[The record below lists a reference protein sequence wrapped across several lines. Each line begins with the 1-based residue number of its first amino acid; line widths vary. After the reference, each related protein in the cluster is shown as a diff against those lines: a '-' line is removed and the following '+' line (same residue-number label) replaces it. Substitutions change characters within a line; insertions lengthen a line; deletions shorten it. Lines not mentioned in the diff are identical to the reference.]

1 VSSDQDF
8 EESLATNHSTFETVF
23 TNHWR
28 LILLVIFLLLL
39 GGFNPSSG
47 FTVFAFF
54 LVVWVVSIRKL
65 HDSGT
70 LEKYNLDLIWG
81 RSFLMW
87 RTERG
92 KDIIEKLSKYKK
104 FWNIFADVGL
114 VVVFFIMAL
123 MLFLLIWQ
131 ATLVSQI
138 PKSAAV
144 SPKMLIGLPG
154 LNPVIP
160 VGYGVLSLSIAVIIH
175 EFSHGILGRVAKIKL
190 KALGLLF
197 FIFPVGAFVEPD
209 EEEMMNMRRRE
220 RMRLYAAGP
229 ASNIALALIFSILFS
244 WVMVGSLQPV
254 ENGALISGV
263 VQDYSADEAGLESW
277 MLITSI
283 DNQTVTD
290 SESFSVIMDN
300 TTAGQNIT
308 IEAYSK
314 EGSESFTA
322 TLSDKGDYF
331 LEYYPE
337 QYNSSISGKGFLGV
351 ATTNPEVITDLLA
364 HPVDSGGAAGLLAYM
379 TLPFAKLQPF
389 PDHFT
394 SLFAPEGIT
403 SILPDNLFWIV
414 ANSFYWIF
422 WLNLMVGMTN
432 VLPAIPLDGGF
443 IFGDGLSALME
454 KRRKGLSAEERELIV
469 EKSSTFFTLL
479 VVSLVVFQV
488 AGPKLF
494 GTESIDLEAVI
505 TVDSTDGFAGEN
517 LSFSA
522 SNSRGDLINYL
533 WDFGD
538 DSNVSTGISVSHTFA
553 SGGVYEVSLTVVDET
568 RLSARTFI
576 VVSIDDSITTSGQ
589 SNNNEVVSLDV
600 KNNAIFSRI
609 EVETSPS
616 NTAGVCSMEISVINP
631 EGISETIEANSAV
644 FEYENL
650 LNGTWDVRMR
660 YANSVS
666 GGPCGPTA
674 SFSYNLDWNIDYQA
688 DL

>member
-1 VSSDQDF
+1 MSSDQEF
-8 EESLATNHSTFETVF
+8 EELHETNRSTLETVF
-23 TNHWR
+23 NNHWR
-28 LILLVIFLLLL
+28 LILLVLFLLLL

-47 FTVFAFF
+47 FTVFALF
-54 LVVWVVSIRKL
+54 LVVWVISIRKL
-65 HDSGT
+65 HEAGT
-70 LEKYNLDLIWG
+70 LEKYDLDLIWG
-81 RSFLMW
+81 DSFLMW

-104 FWNIFADVGL
+104 FWNLFADVGL

-123 MLFLLIWQ
+123 MLILLIWQ

-160 VGYGVLSLSIAVIIH
+160 IGYGVLSLSIAVVIH

-197 FIFPVGAFVEPD
+197 FIFPIGAFVEPD
-209 EEEMMNMRRRE
+209 EEEMMNMPRRE

-229 ASNIALALIFSILFS
+229 SSNIALALIFSILFS
-244 WVMVGSLQPV
+244 WVMVGSLQPID
-254 ENGALISGV
+254 NGALISGV
-263 VQDYSADEAGLESW
+263 VQDYSADDAGLESW

-290 SESFSVIMDN
+290 AESFSIIMDN

-314 EGSESFTA
+314 GILESFTA

-331 LEYYPE
+331 LEYYPD

-364 HPVDSGGAAGLLAYM
+364 HPIDSGGGAGLLAYM
-379 TLPFAKLQPF
+379 TLPFANLQPF

-394 SLFAPEGIT
+394 SLFTPEGFT
-403 SILPDNLFWIV
+403 SILPDSLFWII

-454 KRRKGLSAEERELIV
+454 RKKKGLSAKEREIIV

-479 VVSLVVFQV
+479 VVSLVIFQV
-488 AGPKLF
+488 TGPKLF
-494 GTESIDLEAVI
+494 GTEPIDLEAVI
-505 TVDSTDGFAGEN
+505 TVDSNDALAGEN

-538 DSNVSTGISVSHTFA
+538 GSNVSVGISVSHA
-553 SGGVYEVSLTVVDET
+553 YISGGVYEVSLTVVDET
-568 RLSARTFI
+568 RLSARTFTI
-576 VVSIDDSITTSGQ
+576 VSIDEAIAASGQ
-589 SNNNEVVSLDV
+589 SNNNEVVSV
-600 KNNAIFSRI
+600 EIKNHAIFSSI
-609 EVETSPS
+609 AVETNPP
-616 NTAGVCSMEISVINP
+616 NTQGLCYMEISVINP
-631 EGISETIEANSAV
+631 DGVLETVEANNAA
-644 FEYENL
+644 FEYEDL

-660 YANSVS
+660 HANSAT
-666 GGPCGPTA
+666 GGPCAAPG

-688 DL
+688 DF

>member
-1 VSSDQDF
+1 MSSDQDF
-8 EESLATNHSTFETVF
+8 ADSQGSTHLTFETLLH
-23 TNHWR
+23 NHWR
-28 LILLVIFLLLL
+28 LILLVFFLLLL

-47 FTVFAFF
+47 FTTFALF
-54 LVVWVVSIRKL
+54 LTIWIISIRHFHNL
-65 HDSGT
+65 GI

-92 KDIIEKLSKYKK
+92 KDVIEKLSKYKRT
-104 FWNIFADVGL
+104 WNLFADVGL
-114 VVVFFIMAL
+114 VVVFLIMAL

-160 VGYGVLSLSIAVIIH
+160 IGYGVLSLSIAVIIH

-197 FIFPVGAFVEPD
+197 FIFPIGAFVEPD
-209 EEEMMNMRRRE
+209 EDEMMNMPRRE

-229 ASNIALALIFSILFS
+229 SSNIALALIFSILFS
-244 WVMVGSLQPV
+244 WVMVGSLQPIDD
-254 ENGALISGV
+254 GALISGV

-290 SESFSVIMDN
+290 AYSFSIIMDN

-314 EGSESFTA
+314 GVSELFTA

-364 HPVDSGGAAGLLAYM
+364 HPIDSGGAAGFLAYM
-379 TLPFAKLQPF
+379 TLPFANLQPF

-394 SLFAPEGIT
+394 SLFAPEGLI
-403 SILPDNLFWIV
+403 SVLPDSLFWII

-443 IFGDGLSALME
+443 IFGDGFSAFME
-454 KRRKGLSAEERELIV
+454 RYRKGLSAKEREIIV

-488 AGPKLF
+488 VGPKFF
-494 GTESIDLEAVI
+494 GTESVDLEAVI
-505 TVDSTDGFAGEN
+505 SVDSNDGFAGEN

-538 DSNVSTGISVSHTFA
+538 GSNVSVGISVLHTYV
-553 SGGVYEVSLTVVDET
+553 SGGVYDVSLTVVDET
-568 RLSARTFI
+568 RRSAKAFA
-576 VVSIDDSITTSGQ
+576 VVSIDDSFTASGQ
-589 SNNNEVVSLDV
+589 SNNNEVVSVEV
-600 KNNAIFSRI
+600 KNYAIFSHI
-609 EVETSPS
+609 EVETNPP
-616 NTAGVCSMEISVINP
+616 NTQGLCYMEISAIDPDGV
-631 EGISETIEANSAV
+631 SETVEANSAV
-644 FEYENL
+644 FEFEDL

-660 YANSVS
+660 HANSAT
-666 GGPCGPTA
+666 GGPCTA
-674 SFSYNLDWNIDYQA
+674 PGSFSYNLDWNIDYQA
-688 DL
+688 VS